1 MAITHNEY
9 ISLYPFKA
17 WVQQNLPAIYDDSL
31 SYTDLLSKIL
41 SYLNSLVTNNNF
53 LSEDMKKIFDYINN
67 YFLDLDVQQN
77 IDKKLDE
84 MAKDGT
90 LDKIINES
98 LFDNL
103 ENNLTDLKL
112 ATTQNSK
119 FMCPLFFDTD
129 ERQSETYIA
138 GYIKLARDLGFGSC
152 QMLAHIDNGVVMQ
165 KPNTF
170 VLANKYAT
178 MYNVPITSLK
188 VHGTVDSNYISTALP
203 LLDYFPNLK
212 TVFIINEQFADSK
225 NHTDFA
231 VKIKEKNNKLKVGIT
246 ADTFQCFWNGPSI
259 SPEDMAII
267 ENNFDILGVNFYP
280 SCNNFYSS
288 DLNPDKMQAKINN
301 QILTLPWNK
310 EIWVTECGVLPYEQF
325 LCKPNLYNF
334 DYITNKT
341 KNTYAQY
348 LFYSCCFNHPVLKNA
363 EIVVPWYFE
372 NWYDTNDT
380 EFLNKMKNLI
390 LGGNSNVKVM

>member
-1 MAITHNEY
+1 MPINPSKY
-9 ISLYPFKA
+9 KILQPFEA
-17 WVQQNLPAIYDDSL
+17 WVQQTLPAIYDDSL
-31 SYTDLLSKIL
+31 SYTDLLAKLLYYVNTLAENTTTL
-41 SYLNSLVTNNNF
+41 SNDVKNAIN
-53 LSEDMKKIFDYINN
+53 YINN
-67 YFLDLDVQQN
+67 YFNNLDVQDEIN
-77 IDKKLDE
+77 KKLDE
-84 MAKDGT
+84 MTKDGT
-90 LDKIINES
+90 LERIINEE
-98 LFDNL
+98 LFGNL
-103 ENNLTDLKL
+103 ENNLTNLTL

-129 ERQSETYIA
+129 ERQTEQYIA
-138 GYIKLARDLGFGSC
+138 GYIKLARKLGFGSC

-165 KPNTF
+165 KQNTF
-170 VLANKYAT
+170 VWANKYAT

-212 TVFIINEQFADSK
+212 TVFIINEQFADAK

-246 ADTFQCFWNGPSI
+246 ADTVQCFFNSPSI
-259 SPEDMAII
+259 SPSDMAII

-288 DLNPDKMQAKINN
+288 DLNPENMQAKINN
-301 QILTLPWNK
+301 QVLTLPWNK

-325 LCKPNLYNF
+325 LCQPWQYDFTN
-334 DYITNKT
+334 ITNKT

-363 EIVVPWYFE
+363 EIVIPWYFE
-372 NWYDTNDT
+372 NWYDINDT

-390 LGGNSNVKVM
+390 LGGNSNVSVA

>member
-1 MAITHNEY
+1 MPINHNTY
-9 ISLYPFKA
+9 NYLYPFRA
-17 WVQQNLPAIYDDSL
+17 WVQQTLPAIYDDSL
-31 SYTDLLSKIL
+31 SYTDLLAKML
-41 SYLNSLVTNNNF
+41 SYMNELITNNN
-53 LSEDMKKIFDYINN
+53 LLQDDMKKAFDYINN
-67 YFLDLDVQQN
+67 YFSDLNIQEN

-90 LDKIINES
+90 LEKIINEE
-98 LFDNL
+98 LFGNL
-103 ENNLTDLKL
+103 ENNLMNLTL

-129 ERQSETYIA
+129 ERQSEQYIA
-138 GYIKLARDLGFGSC
+138 GYIKLARELGFGSC

-170 VLANKYAT
+170 VWANKYAS

-188 VHGTVDSNYISTALP
+188 VHGTVDTKYINTVLP
-203 LLDYFPNLK
+203 LLDYFPHLK
-212 TVFIINEQFADSK
+212 TVFILNEQFNIAK
-225 NHTDFA
+225 YNTNM
-231 VKIKEKNNKLKVGIT
+231 VVRIKEKNNKLKVGIT
-246 ADTFQCFWNGPSI
+246 ADTSQCFWNSPSI
-259 SPEDMAII
+259 SPSDIAII
-267 ENNFDILGVNFYP
+267 ENNYDILGVNFYP

-288 DLNPDKMQAKINN
+288 DLNIDKMQAKINN

-325 LCKPNLYNF
+325 LCQPWQY
-334 DYITNKT
+334 DITNITDKT

-363 EIVVPWYFE
+363 EIVVPWFFE
-372 NWYDTNDT
+372 NWYDTNDV

>member
-1 MAITHNEY
+1 MPIKNNTY
-9 ISLYPFKA
+9 KSLYPFRA
-17 WVQQNLPAIYDDSL
+17 WVQQTLPAIYDDSL
-31 SYTDLLSKIL
+31 SYTDLLDKML
-41 SYLNSLVTNNNF
+41 SYMNELTTNNN
-53 LSEDMKKIFDYINN
+53 LLQDDMKKAFDYINN
-67 YFLDLDVQQN
+67 YFKDLNIQEN

-90 LDKIINES
+90 LEKIINEE
-98 LFDNL
+98 LFGNL
-103 ENNLTDLKL
+103 ANNLMNLTL

-129 ERQSETYIA
+129 GRQTEQYIA
-138 GYIKLARDLGFGSC
+138 GYIKLARKLGFGSC
-152 QMLAHIDNGVVMQ
+152 QMLAHIDNGVIMQ

-212 TVFIINEQFADSK
+212 TVFIINEQFADAK
-225 NHTDFA
+225 NHTDFV
-231 VKIKEKNNKLKVGIT
+231 VKIKEKNNKLKVGLT
-246 ADTFQCFWNGPSI
+246 ADTVQCFSNTPSI
-259 SPEDMAII
+259 SPSDMAII

-280 SCNNFYSS
+280 SCNDFYSS

-325 LCKPNLYNF
+325 LCQPWQYDF
-334 DYITNKT
+334 TTITNKN

-348 LFYSCCFNHPVLKNA
+348 LFYSCCFNHPLLKNA
-363 EIVVPWYFE
+363 GIVVPWYFE

-390 LGGNSNVKVM
+390 LGGNSNVSVA

>member
-1 MAITHNEY
+1 MALTHEEY
-9 ISLYPFKA
+9 VALYPFKA
-17 WVQQNLPAIYDDSL
+17 WVQQNLPAVYDDSL
-31 SYTDLLSKIL
+31 SYTDLLSKLLYYI
-41 SYLNSLVTNNNF
+41 NGLVTNNDL
-53 LSEDMKKIFDYINN
+53 LSKDMKKLFDYINN
-67 YFLDLDVQQN
+67 YFLNLDVQQN
-77 IDKKLDE
+77 VDKKLDE

-90 LDKIINES
+90 LDKIINED
-98 LFDNL
+98 LFGNL
-103 ENNLTDLKL
+103 ETNINNLIF

-129 ERQSETYIA
+129 KRQSEQYIA
-138 GYIKLARDLGFGSC
+138 GYIKLARKLGFGSC

-170 VLANKYAT
+170 VWANKYAT

-212 TVFIINEQFADSK
+212 TVFIINEQFADVK

-246 ADTFQCFWNGPSI
+246 ADTGQCFWNSPSI
-259 SPEDMAII
+259 SPSDMAII

-288 DLNPDKMQAKINN
+288 DLNPDKMQSKINN
-301 QILTLPWNK
+301 QTFTLSWNK

-325 LCKPNLYNF
+325 LCQPWQYDFTK
-334 DYITNKT
+334 ITNKT

-390 LGGNSNVKVM
+390 LGGNSNVSVV